1 MIGIPTGIHVD
12 ASDMLPLYNRKFGI
26 PAQHSPIGAK
36 NPAGL

>member
-12 ASDMLPLYNRKFGI
+12 ANDMLALCNNELRI